1 MGLIHREGWE
11 NGWDPSAD
19 LVKGPKKSLL
29 RFDNLV
35 LDERGSLTLRPGAGT
50 LNPVDN
56 NGVPV
61 PMNTNQSSV
70 HSLYTVAI
78 DNHRFRCAGV
88 DEFAYKN
95 FSAFATL
102 GGTGDMAF
110 GSFQGHI
117 LVARGETK
125 WKNDG
130 VTTRTWGIDRPTQ
143 APGVSVL
150 DPRIII
156 VSTFDDGETPVWTA
170 KEGSVGAGEGQ
181 DGLSNGSRNVTSA
194 SSGKATIEKLYPNAQ
209 NFDSFDNG
217 EATGA
222 LEDRIEFYAWVSN
235 PDALQILTVAFDC
248 NPNSKAPF
256 QDDYF
261 YQEFTIDEATEV
273 KLDEK
278 TLLEDRQ
285 DVEGIDRD
293 DFLDRHERRA
303 AHRTRV
309 RRDTPS
315 ANVGWSKFVVFRGQM
330 ERVGSTPGC
339 NWSTIKAVQ
348 LGFKFSTDSETNIT
362 VGRVRFDGLRI
373 LGGSDRTLTG
383 KFRARAVWAREF
395 DGYTALSG
403 PSDDSDEIECMN
415 NAIVVTIP
423 SASVEAK
430 DGQLMEVGGRA
441 YAYIGGGSLRSYYRM
456 GDVSSQVVSGSIGIP
471 CTISER
477 EALIQ
482 NLPLETNNQVPPD
495 DIIGPH
501 GIIGPHYNKIIVLTR
516 KEVWVSRDG
525 NPDSFWNSL
534 EVADDSERIQWGI
547 IIGGEILIG
556 TTKDI
561 YRLMGSLSELPD
573 GSIDARL
580 ESTSSVPPISEFMA
594 QDGDTF
600 VYLASDGFRIGAGS
614 GSHPINYNL
623 DTLVGGGHLDRY
635 GVNTLNLGLAPG
647 KFRGGMS
654 NGRLWIL
661 AFEGASELSSN
672 IVYVL
677 DMGQKRWR
685 REQYPRS
692 LQSLYRE
699 PTGAVLAGDSS
710 GCLWL
715 LNVDTSGN
723 GDAFGNQSIAIPVV
737 VHTVSDDNDQPL
749 TFKEWQDWRVD
760 INTAYVS
767 AGIPQSPAVASVQ
780 ILLDEVLAT
789 TLSVSA
795 AGYQTVH
802 KNLGDLLLPRAKRI
816 QHKITGSFFA
826 FKMGSFSV
834 FYRETPVP
842 MLFWDLFVDFSTL
855 DQVWIREVEVKARCA
870 QNIKVRA
877 LFDGEERTLPSSG
890 VITVRPNVESTYPLE
905 IGRSC
910 HGRLPHLIFTQVGAE
925 SAANAVEIYWVKVK
939 ARVAGRL
946 TEKTFKMAA
955 PNG

>member
-35 LDERGSLTLRPGAGT
+35 LDERGALTLRPGAAT
-50 LNPVDN
+50 LNPLS
-56 NGVPV
+56 GSGTPE

-117 LVARGETK
+117 LVARGESK

-130 VTTRTWGIDRPTQ
+130 QTTRTWGLSRPTQ

-150 DPRIII
+150 DPRVI
-156 VSTFDDGETPVWTA
+156 VVATFDDVEDPAWVA
-170 KEGSVGAGEGQ
+170 KEGSVGASEGQ
-181 DGLSNGSRNVTSA
+181 DGLSNGSRNVTSS
-194 SSGKATIEKLYPNAQ
+194 SSGKGTIEKLYPNAQ
-209 NFDSFDNG
+209 NFDTFDDG
-217 EATGA
+217 AATGA
-222 LEDRIEFYAWVSN
+222 IEDRIEFYAWVSN

-256 QDDYF
+256 QDDYY
-261 YQEFTIDEATEV
+261 YQEFTIDEAVEV
-273 KLDEK
+273 KLDDK
-278 TLLEDRQ
+278 KLLEDRP

-293 DFLDRHERRA
+293 DFIDRRESRRNA
-303 AHRTRV
+303 NRTRV

-330 ERVGSTPGC
+330 QRSGSTPDC

-348 LGFKFSTDSETNIT
+348 LGFKFSTDVEEGIT

-383 KFRARAVWAREF
+383 RYRAVAVWAREF
-395 DGYTALSG
+395 TEYTALSG
-403 PSDDSDEIECMN
+403 PSDASEEVECMN

-423 SASVEAK
+423 SAAVEAK
-430 DGQLMEVGGRA
+430 DAQLLEVGGKA
-441 YAYIGGGSLRSYYRM
+441 YAYIGGGSLRSYYKM
-456 GDVSSQVVSGSIGIP
+456 GESSAQVDDDPIAIE
-471 CTISER
+471 CIISER
-477 EALIQ
+477 EALVT
-482 NLPLETNNQVPPD
+482 NLPLETNNQEPPN
-495 DIIGPH
+495 DIIGPN
-501 GIIGPHYNKIIVLTR
+501 GIIGPHYNKIVALTR
-516 KEVWVSRDG
+516 KQVWISRDG
-525 NPDSFWNSL
+525 NPDSFWNAL
-534 EVADDSERIQWGI
+534 DVADNSERIQWGI
-547 IIGGEILIG
+547 ITGGEILIG

-561 YRLMGSLSELPD
+561 YRLMGSLSEFPD

-580 ESTSSVPPISEFMA
+580 ESTSSTPPIGEFMA

-600 VYLASDGFRIGAGS
+600 VYLASDGFRMGAGS
-614 GSHPINYNL
+614 GSFPINYNL
-623 DTLVGGGHLDRY
+623 DTLVGGGHLTRY
-635 GVNTLNLGLAPG
+635 GVETLNLGLAPG

-654 NGRLWIL
+654 NGRLWVL
-661 AFEGASELSSN
+661 AMEGANELSSN

-677 DMGQKRWR
+677 DLGQKRWR

-699 PTGAVLAGDSS
+699 PTGAVLAGDSG

-715 LNVDTSGN
+715 LNVDTSGQ
-723 GDAFGNQSIAIPVV
+723 GDAFGAQAIAIPVV
-737 VHTVSDDNDQPL
+737 AHTVSDDNDQPL
-749 TFKEWQDWRVD
+749 TFKEWHDWRSDLDTGGV
-760 INTAYVS
+760 NAQVEL
-767 AGIPQSPAVASVQ
+767 
-780 ILLDEVLAT
+780 LLDEVSAT
-789 TLSVSA
+789 TLIANSSSYSTVQKDLGSLSLA
-795 AGYQTVH
+795 A
-802 KNLGDLLLPRAKRI
+802 AKRI
-816 QHKITGSFFA
+816 QHRITGSFFT
-826 FKMGSFSV
+826 FKVGSLTV
-834 FYRETPVP
+834 TYRDRPLP
-842 MLFWDLFVDFSTL
+842 MLYWDVFLDFNTP
-855 DQVWIREVEVKARCA
+855 DQVWIRELEFKARCQNNITA
-870 QNIKVRA
+870 QIR
-877 LFDGEERTLPSSG
+877 FDGEVRTLPG
-890 VITVRPNVESTYPLE
+890 NGLVTVRSNVESTYPLE

-910 HGRLPHLIFTQVGAE
+910 HGRLPRLIITADSPIE
-925 SAANAVEIYWVKVK
+925 LYWVKVK

-946 TEKTFKMAA
+946 TEKTFKMVAGPGA
-955 PNG
+955 NA